1 MVSGH
6 DNKLT
11 THVLDLARGLPAAGV
26 HVELRRLEGDNR
38 PLLRSARTNAE
49 GRLDVPLLEGP
60 EMTAGE
66 YELLF
71 DAGDYFRQAGQ
82 LTTVAETGKTG
93 EPGFLSLV
101 PVRFQVSAKGGH
113 YHVPLLLAP
122 GGYSTYRGS

>member
-1 MVSGH
+1 MAGGH
-6 DNKLT
+6 DNRLT

-26 HVELRRLEGDNR
+26 HVELRRLEGGDR
-38 PLLRSARTNAE
+38 SLLRSARTNAE

-82 LTTVAETGKTG
+82 FTAAAETG
-93 EPGFLSLV
+93 EPGFFSLI
-101 PVRFQVSAKGGH
+101 PVRFHVGATGGH

>member
-26 HVELRRLEGDNR
+26 RVELRRLEGEKR

-71 DAGDYFRQAGQ
+71 DAGDYFRHAGQ
-82 LTTVAETGKTG
+82 LTAAAATG
-93 EPGFLSLV
+93 EPGFLSLI
-101 PVRFQVSAKGGH
+101 PVRFHVGAKGGH
-113 YHVPLLLAP
+113 YHVPLLLSP
-122 GGYSTYRGS
+122 GGYSIYRGS

>member
-1 MVSGH
+1 MVRGQY
-6 DNKLT
+6 NRLT
-11 THVLDLARGLPAAGV
+11 THVLDLARGVPAVGM
-26 HVELRRLEGDNR
+26 HVELRRLEGEHR

-71 DAGDYFRQAGQ
+71 DAEDYFTQMGQ
-82 LTTVAETGKTG
+82 LASVEGMG
-93 EPGFLSLV
+93 EPGFLRLI
-101 PVRFQVSAKGGH
+101 PIRFHISAEGGH

-122 GGYSTYRGS
+122 GGYSTYRGG